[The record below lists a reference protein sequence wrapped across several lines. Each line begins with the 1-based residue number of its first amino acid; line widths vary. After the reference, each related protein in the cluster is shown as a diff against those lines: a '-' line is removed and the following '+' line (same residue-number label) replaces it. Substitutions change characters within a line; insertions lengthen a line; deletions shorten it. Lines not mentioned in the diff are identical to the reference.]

1 MAKPQQFVRPETP
14 QCAVCKKQPHEIP
27 IYVRFALMDGITAED
42 FVYMNEGTFDYRTN
56 LFYCD
61 KCYVKIGMPPG
72 KAVPV

>member
-1 MAKPQQFVRPETP
+1 MAQQSPVTRPENP
-14 QCAVCKKQPHEIP
+14 QCAVCHKQPHEFS
-27 IYVRFALMDGITAED
+27 IYVAYAEMEDMTAED
-42 FVYMNEGTFDYRTN
+42 FIYQYEGTFNYRTN